1 MGQVHSSAGVYVVE
15 HDYSQQALGGATSIA
30 VLIGEAHQGPVGES
44 TLVTSEANFI
54 NVFGKPDAKLGYLG
68 HSAVAFLN
76 EGSRLY
82 VTRVAPNCLYGGC
95 MISWDGQF
103 NTSSSFAS
111 GISSPDDIEFLVND
125 LFAVYAINQGAWN
138 NDLFIRV
145 YPDTKAGGGFFYLEV
160 YKLGGNMPVEKWRCH
175 LRLIT
180 DGFGVQLNVQEQ
192 INAGSKYIRIVQN
205 EDQPEFVNNPDKQLV
220 NTFDAGGDAGKMG
233 IQLTGG
239 SDGTRATTADFVNAL
254 DLYSDP
260 EVISINLLING
271 GIFNTDYQR
280 ALDQLAKDR
289 ADCIAILD
297 TPSTKQSVQDA
308 IAYRRYELMIDSSFS
323 ALYAP
328 DVYVADKY
336 NDIRLYVPPSGFVAA
351 AYAASDR
358 DYEVWFAPAG
368 MIRGDL
374 QVAGLREVYN
384 QGHRDALYDNQVNA
398 IRLFEGAGIKIWG
411 ADTLQI
417 VPSALSN
424 VSVRRMMLYIETTLS
439 HTILY
444 SVFDPNNQVLRS
456 RLEAICVTFLKTLS
470 RALYSFT
477 VVCDES
483 NNTPDIIDNEMAILS
498 THIEPGRGMGKMV
511 HELTLYRTGQMNST
525 ILGE

>member
-271 GIFNTDYQR
+271 GILNTDYQR

-483 NNTPDIIDNEMAILS
+483 NNTPDVIAAGNLIIDIWIDPVLPAKRVKFTAVIN
-498 THIEPGRGMGKMV
+498 
-511 HELTLYRTGQMNST
+511 RTGARVTGN
-525 ILGE
+525 L